1 MQTIILCGGQGTRIR
16 EASELKPKPMLEI
29 GGLPVLWH
37 IMKIYASQ
45 GHSDF
50 VLALGHLGPVI
61 KKFFLDYRPMVS
73 DFTVKLGS
81 GALDMHGAASQS
93 DDWSVTC
100 ADTGENTMTGG
111 RVARAAKYL
120 KPGPFMVTY
129 GDGVGDIDLQ
139 ALLKFH
145 QAHGRLATVCG
156 VRPPGRFGELAVEK
170 DGRVAQFNEKPQV
183 SEGYINGG
191 FMVFEPD
198 VLQKYLKEDEG
209 LILEQGPLMSLAK
222 DGQLMMYPHQGFWQP
237 MDTLREYQH
246 LNALWAKGEAPWKV
260 WKG

>member
-73 DFTVKLGS
+73 DFSVKLGS
-81 GALDMHGAASQS
+81 GDVKLLGSAAQG
-93 DDWSVTC
+93 DDWNVTC

-120 KPGPFMVTY
+120 KKGPFMVTY
-129 GDGVGDIDLQ
+129 GDGVGDIDLK
-139 ALLKFH
+139 ALIKFH
-145 QAHGRLATVCG
+145 QGHGKLATVTG
-156 VRPPGRFGELAVEK
+156 VRPPGRFGELEVAK
-170 DGRVAQFNEKPQV
+170 GGRVAQFNEKPQV

-191 FMVFEPD
+191 FMVFEAA
-198 VLQKYLKEDEG
+198 VLEK
-209 LILEQGPLMSLAK
+209 
-222 DGQLMMYPHQGFWQP
+222 
-237 MDTLREYQH
+237 
-246 LNALWAKGEAPWKV
+246 
-260 WKG
+260 